1 MAEEIVRL
9 KKEDYDEL
17 IGLLDHTFGTKYKRR
32 MSFEEELPKMC
43 RRTDERMGR
52 HLGLRVDGKLCAALG
67 IYPLPAR
74 IAGEEILFS
83 TVGNVVTHPD
93 HVGKGYMT
101 RLVKAAMEE
110 LARIGADGSRL
121 GGKRTRYHRYGYDP
135 AGTAITYSL
144 DLAQWQC
151 EIPAP
156 VSFRLL
162 ERKDEEL
169 LEQAKTL
176 QQSGAFVVDRPDLD
190 DFYDSLLA
198 WKNIPY
204 AAMNEKG
211 EMIGYVSASR
221 DDAKIVEIESYTLDG
236 FKSILYGWLSQRS
249 PLVDLPMM
257 PHLVEQNEFLLDVC
271 AKHTVAAP
279 CQFKIIN
286 WAKIVN
292 ATLKLKASYTPL
304 PKMEK
309 IIEVEGYGKMQIR
322 TGEGLAECKLL
333 EDCDCDADISLSWE
347 HANIFF
353 FGPSTMTAD
362 RLGCGGV
369 FPLPLSWNLQDRV

>member
-1 MAEEIVRL
+1 MSEEIVRM

-17 IGLLDHTFGTKYKRR
+17 IGLMDFTFGTKYKRR

-52 HLGLRVDGKLCAALG
+52 HLGLRVDGKLVAALG
-67 IYPLPAR
+67 IYPLPSR
-74 IAGEEILFS
+74 IAGEEVLFS

-101 RLVKAAMEE
+101 RLVRAAMEE
-110 LARIGADGSRL
+110 LERMGADGSRL

-156 VSFRLL
+156 VTFVPLKREDEVLL
-162 ERKDEEL
+162 TK
-169 LEQAKTL
+169 AKEL
-176 QQSGAFVVDRPDLD
+176 QQSGAFVVIRPDLD
-190 DFYDSLLA
+190 DFYDSLIA
-198 WKNIPY
+198 WKNLPY
-204 AAMNEKG
+204 AAFDDRG

-221 DDAKIVEIESYTLDG
+221 DDAKIVEIESYTMEG

-249 PLVDLPMM
+249 PLVDLPIM
-257 PHLVEQNEFLLDVC
+257 PHLVEQNQFLLDVC

-279 CQFKIIN
+279 CQFKIIH
-286 WAKIVN
+286 WEKIVG
-292 ATLKLKASYTPL
+292 ATLKLKATYTPL

-309 IIEVEGYGKMQIR
+309 IIEVDGYGKLLIR
-322 TGEGLAECKLL
+322 TGEGIAECTLL
-333 EDCDCDADISLSWE
+333 ENCAKEADIRLSWE
-347 HANIFF
+347 HATIFF
-353 FGPSTMTAD
+353 FGPSTMLAD

>member
-1 MAEEIVRL
+1 VSEEIVRM

-17 IGLLDHTFGTKYKRR
+17 IGLMDYTFGTKYKRR

-52 HLGLRVDGKLCAALG
+52 HLGLRVDGKLVAALG
-67 IYPLPAR
+67 IYPLPSR

-101 RLVKAAMEE
+101 RLVRAAMEE
-110 LARIGADGSRL
+110 LERMGADGSRL

-135 AGTAITYSL
+135 AGTAITYFL

-156 VSFRLL
+156 VTFVPLRREDEVLL
-162 ERKDEEL
+162 
-169 LEQAKTL
+169 AKAREL

-198 WKNIPY
+198 WKNLPY
-204 AAMNEKG
+204 VALNAAG
-211 EMIGYVSASR
+211 EMIGYLSASR
-221 DDAKIVEIESYTLDG
+221 DDAKIVEIESYTVED
-236 FKSILYGWLSQRS
+236 FKAMLYGWLSQRS
-249 PLVDLPMM
+249 PLVELPMM
-257 PHLVEQNEFLLDVC
+257 PHLVEQNQFLLDVC

-279 CQFKIIN
+279 CQFKIIH
-286 WAKIVN
+286 WEKIVN
-292 ATLKLKASYTPL
+292 ATLKLKATYAPL
-304 PKMEK
+304 PKMER
-309 IIEVEGYGKMQIR
+309 IFEVEGYGKLLVR
-322 TGEGLAECKLL
+322 TGEGIAECTLL
-333 EDCDCDADISLSWE
+333 NDASLEADIRLSWE
-347 HANIFF
+347 HASIFF
-353 FGPSTMTAD
+353 FGPSTMLAD